1 MTENY
6 TNVPISL
13 PPDLVV
19 FLEDTAQE
27 RRVSKAQIAQEAL
40 YHMKKRKNNDYRDRL
55 AFSFLLI
62 VIGTTLL
69 FFTMLVYPIFDTSF
83 ILFIACF
90 ASIGIAALISGYA
103 GMYVAFKKKRYS
115 KTWT

>member
-1 MTENY
+1 MVEKY
-6 TNVPISL
+6 SSESISL
-13 PPDLVV
+13 PQDLVV
-19 FLEDTAQE
+19 FIDDTARE

-40 YHMKKRKNNDYRDRL
+40 YAMRKKKNNEYMDRL
-55 AFSFLLI
+55 ALSFLLI

-69 FFTMLVYPIFDTSF
+69 FFTMLMYPVFAGSF
-83 ILFIACF
+83 IIFVVCF
-90 ASIGIAALISGYA
+90 LLIGLAALISGYI